1 MCSFYLL
8 NYNIIFKEVR
18 RFLDDHQI
26 REIRK
31 NINDKKSF
39 LDPLHYEQ
47 DGIIDQRQGTTHVSV
62 LSPEG
67 DAVSMTT
74 TMNN

>member
-1 MCSFYLL
+1 M
-8 NYNIIFKEVR
+8 FKEVR
-18 RFLDDHQI
+18 QFLDDL
-26 REIRK
+26 EIRK
-31 NINDKKSF
+31 IRKKINDKKSF

-47 DGIIDQRQGTTHVSV
+47 DGIIGQSQGTAHVSV

-74 TMNN
+74 SINN

>member
-1 MCSFYLL
+1 MFEE
-8 NYNIIFKEVR
+8 IR
-18 RFLDDHQI
+18 QFLDDRQI

-31 NINDKKSF
+31 KINDKKSF

-47 DGIIDQRQGTTHVSV
+47 DGIIWQGQGTAHVSV

-74 TMNN
+74 TINN